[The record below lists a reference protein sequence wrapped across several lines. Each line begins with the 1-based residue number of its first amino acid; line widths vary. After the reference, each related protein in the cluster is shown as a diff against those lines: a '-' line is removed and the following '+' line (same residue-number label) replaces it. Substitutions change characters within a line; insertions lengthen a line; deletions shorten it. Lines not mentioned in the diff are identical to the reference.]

1 MIIVC
6 SSAKTFRKA
15 KKGSSVPLFID
26 DAKHMVSKLVFMAY
40 SLSRSIVQTYRLNN
54 ENMLISIYMY

>member
-26 DAKHMVSKLVFMAY
+26 DAKHMVSKLVFM
-40 SLSRSIVQTYRLNN
+40 
-54 ENMLISIYMY
+54 

>member
-26 DAKHMVSKLVFMAY
+26 DAKHMVSKLVFMDLKSY
-40 SLSRSIVQTYRLNN
+40 F
-54 ENMLISIYMY
+54 